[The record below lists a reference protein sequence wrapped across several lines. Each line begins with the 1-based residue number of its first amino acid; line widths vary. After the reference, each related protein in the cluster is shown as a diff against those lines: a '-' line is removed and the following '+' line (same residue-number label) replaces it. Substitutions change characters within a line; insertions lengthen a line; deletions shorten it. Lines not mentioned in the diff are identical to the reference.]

1 MSTSEV
7 ENTPVADQVEDNVT
21 STQAETEATPTT
33 EVTET
38 GTAKTTDTETTLTI
52 SAEKAKNED
61 SGNPSSEETMTYIET
76 SKLAP
81 RQESKQDAEAD
92 EPKNKAGES
101 KIPETLENKSP
112 EATIAPESYEV
123 NTENTPKASGP
134 SEEKTECGVVNE
146 SVVEVECRLYQTEDT
161 TDGPSAN
168 PTAKET
174 KTKSRSSSI
183 KDVDAAVEELL
194 QDKELIP
201 REKTPP
207 VENID
212 ERAEDGVMVAKVPV
226 DAASE
231 IRSKDAESESRGEDR
246 TEGPKSDPET
256 RGDEGT
262 GGEQST
268 AMSLGDQGAQKEAIQ
283 KLIDDK
289 TLLEKDIFCLKS
301 QLDTLKLD
309 YSKMELEVETA
320 NTSRKEQDD
329 YIKTLECDVTK
340 LKKYEDWGKNNEEKI
355 NDFQSKL
362 KSLAEVEEERN
373 QKIVDLEKQLT
384 NAKDKL
390 DQAEKNIEDKE
401 ASNTRADD
409 EKPKSRTCTIM

>member
-7 ENTPVADQVEDNVT
+7 ENTPVADQVDGNVT
-21 STQAETEATPTT
+21 SAPAETEATPTT

-38 GTAKTTDTETTLTI
+38 ETAKNTDIETPLTT
-52 SAEKAKNED
+52 SAEEANNED
-61 SGNPSSEETMTYIET
+61 SENPSSEETKTGIET
-76 SKLAP
+76 SELAAEE
-81 RQESKQDAEAD
+81 ESKQDAEAE
-92 EPKNKAGES
+92 EPKNKADES
-101 KIPETLENKSP
+101 ENPETVEEKSQ
-112 EATIAPESYEV
+112 EATIAPESSEV
-123 NTENTPKASGP
+123 NTENTPKASEP

-146 SVVEVECRLYQTEDT
+146 SVVEVECTPNQTEDT
-161 TDGPSAN
+161 TDGPNAN
-168 PTAKET
+168 PTAEEA
-174 KTKSRSSSI
+174 KSRSSSI

-207 VENID
+207 VENTD
-212 ERAEDGVMVAKVPV
+212 ERAEDGVVVAIVPV

-231 IRSKDAESESRGEDR
+231 NRSKDAESESRGEDR

-256 RGDEGT
+256 RGDEDT

-268 AMSLGDQGAQKEAIQ
+268 ATSLGDQGAQKEAIQ

-289 TLLEKDIFCLKS
+289 TLLEKDFFSLKS
-301 QLDTLKLD
+301 QLDTLKID
-309 YSKMELEVETA
+309 YSKMELEVEA
-320 NTSRKEQDD
+320 VNTSRKEQDD

-355 NDFQSKL
+355 NDVQSKL
-362 KSLAEVEEERN
+362 KSLAEVEEGKN
-373 QKIVDLEKQLT
+373 QKIVDLEKQLIV
-384 NAKDKL
+384 AKDKL
-390 DQAEKNIEDKE
+390 DQAEKNIEDNE